1 MRRLRIPRFS
11 SPKDGGRLAR
21 TARSLVWCTLGLS
34 LLQVGG
40 CAHDPSAR
48 TSATRPTTETL
59 DQVVSSV
66 VERYRLPGIAVG
78 VIWEGEVIYARGM
91 GELVAGS
98 GEKITPNSV
107 FKIASISKGMT
118 TGLLGRLVDAGKLS
132 WDDPV
137 VKHIPAFRMND
148 PWVTREMQVRDLLI
162 HNSGLRAGAGDLMLW
177 PEPNLFTRED
187 IISGLEHLKPLHSF
201 RTRYTYDNLLY
212 VVAGEV
218 AAAAGGASYE
228 ELIRR
233 ELFAPLGMTRCRV
246 GEWRR
251 DDVGEVAQPH
261 MRKGEG
267 NVVIRHDGAVIPAIT
282 SAAAGGIRCSL
293 NDMLIWMRM
302 WLDPELK
309 TSLGESWLSA
319 EQRNAIWTAQM
330 PLPVSTRQRDW
341 FDTRF
346 SAYGF
351 GWRLSDMDGTFT
363 AGHTGT
369 LAGMFS
375 AMLLFPEQRHGF
387 VFHINGD
394 GGEARVVLSTMLTK
408 LLIAPTEMLSVEQ
421 YAEAVAARDSEQSL
435 EHVIPDTSDRQPA
448 ATADIAGKLGTYR
461 DPWFGEVTVC
471 RTSDDRVHFRAAKS
485 PRMTG
490 EVMRVGERLLVD
502 WFDESVSA
510 EAWIM
515 FPEVES
521 NPTTFQMA
529 KVDPEEDFS
538 YDYEDLFFTRVG
550 DCPP

>member
-1 MRRLRIPRFS
+1 MRALRILDLS
-11 SPKDGGRLAR
+11 SPKDGGRVSSCAIATCAL
-21 TARSLVWCTLGLS
+21 LVAASHLS
-34 LLQVGG
+34 G
-40 CAHDPSAR
+40 CAHDPRAR
-48 TSATRPTTETL
+48 ATNVPPKVQTIDE
-59 DQVVSSV
+59 VVEAV
-66 VERYRLPGIAVG
+66 AERYRLPGIAVG
-78 VIWEGEVIYARGM
+78 VIWEGEVIYAQGK
-91 GELVAGS
+91 GELEAGT
-98 GEKITPNSV
+98 GQVITQNSV
-107 FKIASISKGMT
+107 FKIASISKQMT
-118 TGLLGRLVDAGKLS
+118 TALLARLVDSGKLR

-137 VKHIPAFRMND
+137 TKHIPTFRMSD

-187 IISGLEHLKPLHSF
+187 IISGLEHLQPIHSF

-233 ELFAPLGMTRCRV
+233 ELFGPLGMTRCRV
-246 GEWRR
+246 GEWNREE
-251 DDVGEVAQPH
+251 VGEVAQPH
-261 MRKGEG
+261 MRKGQG
-267 NVVIRHDGAVIPAIT
+267 NTVIRRDEAIIPAIT

-293 NDMLIWMRM
+293 HDMLIWMRT

-309 TSLGESWLSA
+309 PPSGESWLSA

-330 PLPVSTRQRDW
+330 PLPVSQRHRDW

-375 AMLLFPEQRHGF
+375 AMVLVPEQRHGF

-408 LLIAPTEMLSVEQ
+408 LLTAPKELMSVEH
-421 YAEAVAARDSEQSL
+421 YAEAIAAEASTLPSERVA
-435 EHVIPDTSDRQPA
+435 PDTSLRRPA
-448 ATADIAGKLGTYR
+448 VRSALVRRLGIYR
-461 DPWFGEVTVC
+461 DPWFGEVSLC
-471 RTSDDRVHFRAAKS
+471 DANGDRVHFHAAKS
-485 PRMTG
+485 PRMAG
-490 EVMRVGERLLVD
+490 EVMQVDERLLVD
-502 WFDESVSA
+502 WFDESISA
-510 EAWIM
+510 ESWIT
-515 FPEVES
+515 FAEVES
-521 NPTTFQMA
+521 NPITFRMA

-538 YDYEDLFFTRVG
+538 YDYEDLLFTRVG
-550 DCPP
+550 ECP